1 MEGQDSGQPSIE
13 SRMLAIL
20 QNQKGDIVNPEP
32 DAPPVKE
39 RGIDVAE
46 NLKAKEPAQEVPIET
61 EQVEEEEQPQ
71 EDSEPQPE
79 EVTKYRFTVK
89 NADGLD
95 EEVEMTPEE
104 MQKSVMLERDYRR
117 KTTELA
123 RQREQLQTEIS
134 KGLEQERA
142 QYLQNLEVVKNA
154 FLKSLAPEFESV
166 DLNKLAD
173 EDPAQYVKVTNRLGQ
188 VQKVWQ
194 AIQEEQAKV
203 TQQMQA
209 EHQQAMQKA
218 VIEARET
225 LQKAIPTWSD
235 ELYESVLKTTVDSYG
250 FKPEEVN
257 VVVDPRIIR
266 LMHDAAEY
274 RKLKGQ
280 TSIVQKKVAQAPR
293 VVKPGQ
299 GGQRVDP
306 AQQARAALKKSGK
319 TDDFAAFLQAKF
331 SKGT

>member
-1 MEGQDSGQPSIE
+1 MEGQDESQPSIE

-32 DAPPVKE
+32 DATPEKE

-46 NLKAKEPAQEVPIET
+46 GLREKKPELPVQE
-61 EQVEEEEQPQ
+61 EEEEQPE
-71 EDSEPQPE
+71 EDSETPTE
-79 EVTKYRFTVK
+79 EVQEITKYRFTVK

-188 VQKVWQ
+188 VQKIWQ

-203 TQQMQA
+203 TQQLQA

-235 ELYESVLKTTVDSYG
+235 ELYENVLKTTVDSYG

-280 TSIVQKKVAQAPR
+280 SSIVQKKVAQAPK

-306 AQQARAALKKSGK
+306 THEARAALRKSGK

-331 SKGT
+331 AKGK